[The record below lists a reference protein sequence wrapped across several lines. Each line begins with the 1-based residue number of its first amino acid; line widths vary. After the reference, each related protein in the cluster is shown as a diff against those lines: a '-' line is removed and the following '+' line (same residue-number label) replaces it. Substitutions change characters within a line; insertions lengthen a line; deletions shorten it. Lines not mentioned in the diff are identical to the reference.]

1 MSSPTVI
8 EPGNTAL
15 LQVLDLHKR
24 FQSRPTLFG
33 AEGETLAAVDGV
45 GFSLR
50 RGEVLGLAGES
61 GSGKSTLARLLCQL
75 LPPDRGEIL
84 LDGVSMRD
92 MDQAQ
97 RMAARRRIQMIFQD
111 PSAALSPRRSI
122 RQTLREPQDH
132 FRLGNPAERERN
144 AIDALASVGL
154 DASAMGR
161 LPHQFSSGQRQRISI
176 ARALLAQPDLLIAD
190 EAVSALDV
198 SVQAQILDLLSRL
211 RQERGIAMLFI
222 SHDLAVIRQLADR
235 VGIMF
240 RGKLV
245 ELGPAVNIFE
255 RAGHPYTRELLA
267 AVTDPAPRDSAP
279 IRAGQVSRITGPG
292 APRPEPGC
300 PFEPRCPQ
308 RRAECRQQPPH
319 ERTISAS
326 LGHVVKCVLAD
337 TKDCDETHVS

>member
-1 MSSPTVI
+1 VI
-8 EPGNTAL
+8 EPGKTGL
-15 LQVLDLHKR
+15 LQVLDLHKH
-24 FQSRPTLFG
+24 FQSRPTLFAAG
-33 AEGETLAAVDGV
+33 DRTLAAVDGV

-50 RGEVLGLAGES
+50 RGEILGLAGES

-75 LPPDRGEIL
+75 LPPDRGDIL
-84 LDGVSMRD
+84 LDGVSLWD
-92 MDQAQ
+92 MDRTQ

-132 FRLGNPAERERN
+132 FRLGRPAEREQS

-176 ARALLAQPDLLIAD
+176 ARALLAQPDLLVAD

-198 SVQAQILDLLSRL
+198 SVQAQILELLSRL
-211 RQERGIAMLFI
+211 QRERGIAILFI

-245 ELGPAVNIFE
+245 ELGPAATIFE
-255 RAGHPYTRELLA
+255 HASHPYTRELLA
-267 AVTDPAPRDSAP
+267 AVTDPAPRDRVLTRNAP
-279 IRAGQVSRITGPG
+279 ASLITGPG
-292 APRPEPGC
+292 APRSEPGC

-308 RRAECRQQPPH
+308 SRAECRQHPPQ
-319 ERTISAS
+319 ERTVSAS

-337 TKDCDETHVS
+337 TQNRNGSRTP